1 MIMQLRTNISGRVGL
16 WLILFTIFGGAYKTA
31 FGTIST
37 SYISFVWGGW
47 ILIIYIYHSY
57 YVRLNFLYRISRSYY
72 LYAFFI
78 SVLLIVSLIQFSFLG
93 IGDMLNI
100 DLQLKR
106 VMQAIVSFTFFAI
119 TADYIINK
127 LTVRDLFL
135 GIIYF
140 LLFITLLCVIQLSN
154 DSFRIWYLNL
164 TAIDGYWYEWA
175 QKSNRAIGL
184 KAMSI
189 WDTSVSYSFLLF
201 IAFAAYFQLKNKNIL
216 LYLFVALVFLLIVMS
231 GRTGL
236 LFFIVFSCLLSI
248 RYKIYGFM
256 FTYAITSVICIFFI
270 MLVSESET
278 VLRVINFAFELI
290 MNIINGKIE
299 TNSTDDLI
307 NNHLFIPHLDNIFW
321 GDNIYIGDGDE
332 VISKI
337 GRSSDSA
344 FVINYVSNGVI
355 GFFITS
361 ILAIIN
367 GKMIFSYFNIHNKS
381 VFYFFV
387 LLVCFFLS
395 FGLYIKVLVY
405 VSATLL
411 KAMIFTTI
419 CLNHIFKNKIIVR
432 KTYEK

>member
-1 MIMQLRTNISGRVGL
+1 
-16 WLILFTIFGGAYKTA
+16 
-31 FGTIST
+31 
-37 SYISFVWGGW
+37 
-47 ILIIYIYHSY
+47 
-57 YVRLNFLYRISRSYY
+57 
-72 LYAFFI
+72 
-78 SVLLIVSLIQFSFLG
+78 
-93 IGDMLNI
+93 MLNI

-270 MLVSESET
+270 MLVS
-278 VLRVINFAFELI
+278 
-290 MNIINGKIE
+290 
-299 TNSTDDLI
+299 
-307 NNHLFIPHLDNIFW
+307 
-321 GDNIYIGDGDE
+321 
-332 VISKI
+332 
-337 GRSSDSA
+337 
-344 FVINYVSNGVI
+344 
-355 GFFITS
+355 
-361 ILAIIN
+361 
-367 GKMIFSYFNIHNKS
+367 
-381 VFYFFV
+381 
-387 LLVCFFLS
+387 
-395 FGLYIKVLVY
+395 
-405 VSATLL
+405 
-411 KAMIFTTI
+411 
-419 CLNHIFKNKIIVR
+419 
-432 KTYEK
+432 

>member
-1 MIMQLRTNISGRVGL
+1 
-16 WLILFTIFGGAYKTA
+16 
-31 FGTIST
+31 
-37 SYISFVWGGW
+37 
-47 ILIIYIYHSY
+47 
-57 YVRLNFLYRISRSYY
+57 
-72 LYAFFI
+72 
-78 SVLLIVSLIQFSFLG
+78 
-93 IGDMLNI
+93 
-100 DLQLKR
+100 
-106 VMQAIVSFTFFAI
+106 
-119 TADYIINK
+119 
-127 LTVRDLFL
+127 
-135 GIIYF
+135 
-140 LLFITLLCVIQLSN
+140 LCVIQLSN

-361 ILAIIN
+361 ILAI
-367 GKMIFSYFNIHNKS
+367 
-381 VFYFFV
+381 
-387 LLVCFFLS
+387 
-395 FGLYIKVLVY
+395 
-405 VSATLL
+405 
-411 KAMIFTTI
+411 
-419 CLNHIFKNKIIVR
+419 
-432 KTYEK
+432 

>member
-1 MIMQLRTNISGRVGL
+1 
-16 WLILFTIFGGAYKTA
+16 
-31 FGTIST
+31 
-37 SYISFVWGGW
+37 
-47 ILIIYIYHSY
+47 
-57 YVRLNFLYRISRSYY
+57 
-72 LYAFFI
+72 
-78 SVLLIVSLIQFSFLG
+78 
-93 IGDMLNI
+93 MLNI